1 MSGDTINLMRKVF
14 LKRTR
19 MLHLLNIDDNVES
32 RVFLRY
38 VRVWRLKVKKVSSL
52 CQFLSRATA
61 ESEVSLD
68 TLRKIIVRNVWK
80 VALPQA

>member
-1 MSGDTINLMRKVF
+1 MRKVF

-19 MLHLLNIDDNVES
+19 MFHLLNIDDNVES

-61 ESEVSLD
+61 ESEVSLN
-68 TLRKIIVRNVWK
+68 TLGKIIVRNVWK
-80 VALPQA
+80 VTLPQA